1 MSSVEAPDPV
11 GEVARRHRRA
21 QVALALV
28 YLGIPLLF
36 IAVTLWISSTRTPF
50 AWQALVFPVAVLVL
64 GWFLRRRRRYQPGR
78 WVAAGALFGGITLL
92 YTAFY
97 SFVLDVP
104 VVLSVALLVGS
115 LVGAFLGALLGMSA
129 QRAILAPLLPEL
141 AATQYEPVFPL
152 RGLLLTTLTVGTT
165 SVTVR
170 GRTVRTRGAGR
181 RTYPL
186 TAITGVYPTSLT
198 GSERLKFP
206 IALPAPPVLTA
217 GPALILQAQGDDWV
231 LPLNQGPAI
240 VDFLQR
246 RVNTAKL

>member
-1 MSSVEAPDPV
+1 VDQQHENTV
-11 GEVARRHRRA
+11 R
-21 QVALALV
+21 LA
-28 YLGIPLLF
+28 
-36 IAVTLWISSTRTPF
+36 
-50 AWQALVFPVAVLVL
+50 ALVFPAALLVL
-64 GWFLRRRRRYQPGR
+64 GWFLRRRHRYQPGR
-78 WVAAGALFGGITLL
+78 WVAVGALFGGITVL

-104 VVLSVALLVGS
+104 VLLSVALLAGA
-115 LVGAFLGALLGMSA
+115 LVGAFLGAFLGLSA
-129 QRAILAPLLPEL
+129 QRAILAPVLPEL

-152 RGLLLTTLTVGTT
+152 RGVLLTTLTVGTT

-170 GRTVRTRGAGR
+170 GRTVRTRGVAGAGQ

-198 GSERLKFP
+198 GSERLRFP
-206 IALPAPPVLTA
+206 IALPAPPVSTA

-246 RVNTAKL
+246 RINTAKL